1 MTSEVMASIADQIGG
16 FFWAEED
23 QDGDG
28 DEGSAGQPVA
38 VGIAG
43 TKAACRALAI
53 LPDIAS

>member
-1 MTSEVMASIADQIGG
+1 MASIADQIGG